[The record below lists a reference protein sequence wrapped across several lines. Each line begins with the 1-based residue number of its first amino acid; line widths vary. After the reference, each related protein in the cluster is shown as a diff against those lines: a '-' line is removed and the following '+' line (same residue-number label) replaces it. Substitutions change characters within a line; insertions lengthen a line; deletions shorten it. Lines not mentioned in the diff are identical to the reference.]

1 LEAFTSNYLNFDDDV
16 LGGDKVRTIIGGLS
30 ARKILDSRGNPTI
43 EVEIVA
49 RDKAGE
55 IVGHGRAAAPSG
67 ASKGRHEVVAFP
79 KGGVDEAVG
88 MARKVSSKLLGMD
101 ISAQGQIDELLRKLD
116 GTSNLRRIGGNT
128 TVAISMAVSNAA
140 ACALKIPLYMHLGGK
155 GASSLPYPLGN
166 MLGGGAHAG
175 KMAPDIQEF
184 LAVPVGA
191 GRFVDAAFANSQVH
205 KRVRVLIEAKDKTF
219 TGGKGDEGA
228 WAPNLDNLA
237 ALEVLT
243 KACEQVGDE
252 VGFEIRP
259 GLDFA
264 SNGLYDEKKRKYVY
278 EREGKSRDTGEQIEF
293 VLDAIKTHGLF
304 YVEDPLR
311 EDDFRSFAELTE
323 KVKKC
328 LICGDDLFATNVTR
342 IQKGIELCAAN
353 AVLIKPNQIGTL
365 SGTLAAVELA
375 KQYGYVPVMSHRSGE
390 TPDETIAHLAV
401 GFGCPIIKTGV
412 VGGERV
418 AKLNELIR
426 IEEELGERAKRGDL
440 PFK

>member
-1 LEAFTSNYLNFDDDV
+1 LV
-16 LGGDKVRTIIGGLS
+16 GDKVGATISGLS

-49 RDKAGE
+49 KGEAGE
-55 IVGHGRAAAPSG
+55 ALGLAWAIQSRIVGRMAAAPSG

-88 MARKVSSKLLGMD
+88 MVQEISAKLLGID
-101 ISAQGQIDELLRKLD
+101 ISSQGRIDALLRKLD
-116 GTSNLRRIGGNT
+116 GTKDLHRIGGNT
-128 TVAISMAVSNAA
+128 TVAISMAVAKAA
-140 ACALKIPLYMHLGGK
+140 ASAAEMPLYKHLGGE

-175 KMAPDIQEF
+175 RMAPDIQEF

-191 GRFVDAAFANSQVH
+191 DRFVDAAFANSQVH
-205 KRVRVLIEAKDKTF
+205 KRVEALVVAKDKTF

-237 ALEVLT
+237 ALGILT
-243 KACEQVGDE
+243 QACEQVGDE
-252 VGFEIRP
+252 VGFEIKP

-264 SNGLYDEKKRKYVY
+264 SSGLYDAKKRKYVY
-278 EREGKSRDTGEQIEF
+278 RREGKLRDTGEQIEF
-293 VLDAIKTHGLF
+293 VLEAIKTYKLF
-304 YVEDPLR
+304 YVEDPLC
-311 EDDFRSFAELTE
+311 EDDFRSFAELTR
-323 KVKKC
+323 KVREC
-328 LICGDDLFATNVTR
+328 LICGDDLFVTNVAR
-342 IQKGIELCAAN
+342 IRNGIELGAAN

-365 SGTLAAVELA
+365 SDTLAAVELA
-375 KQYGYVPVMSHRSGE
+375 KQHGYVPVMSHRSGE

-426 IEEELGERAKRGDL
+426 IEGELGERARMGEL
-440 PFK
+440 QFK

>member
-1 LEAFTSNYLNFDDDV
+1 
-16 LGGDKVRTIIGGLS
+16 LGDDKVRATISGLS
-30 ARKILDSRGNPTI
+30 ARKILDSRGNPTV

-49 RDKAGE
+49 KGKAGE
-55 IVGHGRAAAPSG
+55 IVGRGRAAAPSG

-79 KGGVDEAVG
+79 KGSVDEAV
-88 MARKVSSKLLGMD
+88 KVVREISAKLLGTD
-101 ISAQGQIDELLRKLD
+101 ISAQGRIDALLRKLD
-116 GTSNLRRIGGNT
+116 GTPNLRRIGGNT
-128 TVAISMAVSNAA
+128 AVAISMAVAKAA
-140 ACALKIPLYMHLGGK
+140 ACVLKMPLYRHLGGE
-155 GASSLPYPLGN
+155 GASILPYPLGN

-205 KRVRVLIEAKDKTF
+205 KVVKILIEAKDKTF

-228 WAPNLDNLA
+228 WAPNLDNSA
-237 ALEVLT
+237 ALEILT
-243 KACEQVGDE
+243 QACEQVGDE

-264 SNGLYDEKKRKYVY
+264 ASGLYDAKKRKYVY
-278 EREGKSRDTGEQIEF
+278 RREGRLRDTGEQIEF
-293 VLDAIKTHGLF
+293 VLDMIKTHEFF

-311 EDDFRSFAELTE
+311 EDDFRSFAELTK
-323 KVKKC
+323 KVREC
-328 LICGDDLFATNVTR
+328 LICGDDLFVTNVAR
-342 IQKGIELCAAN
+342 IRKGIELGAAN

-365 SGTLAAVELA
+365 SDTLAAVELA
-375 KQYGYVPVMSHRSGE
+375 KQHGYVPVMSHRSGE
-390 TPDETIAHLAV
+390 TPDETIAQLAV
-401 GFGCPIIKTGV
+401 GFGCQIIKTGA

-426 IEEELGERAKRGDL
+426 IEEELGDKAKMGEL
-440 PFK
+440 PWI